1 MIKIYVINL
10 ERSIDRRNNV
20 LLQFDALGIRPE
32 FINAI
37 DGKAHNHV
45 LFNNYN
51 EELRLKTKGK
61 SLTRGQLGCFASHY
75 LAWERCV
82 QDKMPVIILEDD
94 VLFFKEKFLSF
105 LKLAEL
111 LDNRYECIRLFD
123 NQSKH
128 HKAVKIENIN
138 EFCIAK
144 FTKGHMRAT
153 GYYIN
158 PNGAEK
164 LLRKADT
171 WFLTNDIYMDRF
183 WDHGVECY
191 GTIPACLTNDPK
203 FESTIDYIDINS
215 QKRPLLVKLR
225 REIFSAREQLLRRL
239 HNFKFRFGSSFFQ
252 GCN

>member
-10 ERSIDRRNNV
+10 ERSIDRRENV
-20 LLQFDALGIRPE
+20 LSQFDAIGIRSE
-32 FINAI
+32 FFTAI
-37 DGKAHNHV
+37 DGKAHDHE
-45 LFNNYN
+45 LFKNFD
-51 EELRLKTKGK
+51 EELRIKTKGK

-82 QDKMPVIILEDD
+82 QDRKPVIILEDD
-94 VLFFKEKFLSF
+94 VLIFKERFLSF

-111 LDNRYECIRLFD
+111 LDKKYECIRLFD
-123 NQSKH
+123 NHSKN
-128 HKAVKIENIN
+128 HKAIKVEIIN
-138 EFCIAK
+138 GFCIAK

-153 GYYIN
+153 GYYLN

-164 LLRKADT
+164 FLRKANR

-191 GTIPACLTNDPK
+191 GTIPACLENDPK

-215 QKRPLLVKLR
+215 QKRPLLVKIR
-225 REIFSAREQLLRRL
+225 REVFSAREQLRRRF
-239 HNFKFRFGSSFFQ
+239 HNFKFRFKNFS
-252 GCN
+252 